1 MGENAGVLA
10 DKNDQNAKFLLV
22 IFCINY
28 MKNSDQQMSLLA
40 GTERKSENR
49 ELS

>member
-1 MGENAGVLA
+1 MGKNAGVLA
-10 DKNDQNAKFLLV
+10 DKNDQNAEFLLV

-28 MKNSDQQMSLLA
+28 IKNSDQKLSLLA
-40 GTERKSENR
+40 GTECKSENR